1 MKKFTSLFVVLA
13 ILSPMIAVAGTK
25 VDDWERVMALKP
37 GTEVSL
43 QTTDGKILSGRIGD
57 TWRNGLTLF
66 TEKLEIIRVS
76 RDDVLLVWKP
86 RKRDIRL
93 PVWIGVGVGVGG
105 TAGYIFGKGAETEA
119 DREEDPGLV
128 PLIGTCT
135 GSVVGATVGLLI
147 GLAKNLPGNKI
158 LYQSKGWDAPNHK

>member
-86 RKRDIRL
+86 RNVPIPLRSKPAQVSLR
-93 PVWIGVGVGVGG
+93 V
-105 TAGYIFGKGAETEA
+105 
-119 DREEDPGLV
+119 LV
-128 PLIGTCT
+128 DKNG
-135 GSVVGATVGLLI
+135 GLL
-147 GLAKNLPGNKI
+147 LVCV
-158 LYQSKGWDAPNHK
+158 